1 MISFED
7 KILILDGAMGT
18 MIQRHGL
25 TEEDYHSGPFAQCAK
40 ELKGN
45 SECLNLTRPDVIKSI
60 HKEYIA
66 AGADIIETN
75 TFSAN
80 VISQAEYECE
90 EFAAKM
96 AYEGARLA
104 REAADEAAEM
114 AASIG
119 LSRKVLVAGS
129 MGPTSKSLSL
139 SPDVSDPTFRPY
151 SFDDMKNAY
160 RQQAQA
166 LIDGGVDI
174 ILIETCFDALNVKA
188 ALSAIAACS
197 LDRQML
203 PLAPSQTS
211 WAPSPSRGWQNANS
225 SILPAQNKIPVMI
238 SVSVSDRSGRTLTGQ
253 TLEAFYTAVCHYPI
267 MSFGLNCSLGASELM
282 PLVEDINKWCS
293 CAVSCYPNAG
303 LPNEMGGYDQT
314 PEVMGEQVKAMAS
327 RGLVNIVGGCCG
339 TTPGHIK
346 AIAAAVRGITPRPIS
361 TTAKNTGHFLA
372 NEQNIE
378 GSAKKSGLFLA
389 EGTIKPLTVS
399 GLEAVTVDTKV
410 NNFTNVGERTN
421 VAGSRKFARLIS
433 DGNYD
438 EAMQIA
444 AKQIEDGASI
454 IDINMD
460 DAMLDSTKEMER
472 FVRHISNDPSV
483 AKAALMIDS
492 SHWDTLLAGLKNAQG
507 KCIVNSI
514 SLKEGPDVFVE
525 KAKAINALGAAMV
538 VMAFDEKGQATTY
551 DRKIEIC
558 ERAYRLLTQE
568 AGVAPSDIIFDVNI
582 LSVGTGIAEHADY
595 AVDFIEAVRWIKTN
609 LPGALTSGGVSNL
622 SFSFRG
628 NNAVREAM
636 HSAFLYHAIKAG
648 LDMAIVN
655 PSMLQIYDEIETELL
670 QCVEDVIFNRDEH
683 ATERLIEKAT
693 RMKMEAEAGEH
704 QGDGHHGHSEHHHD
718 HNCSCGC
725 CHHKSAAERLREA
738 LVKGQSKDLQA
749 DLMEL
754 LGKEGSAIK
763 IIEGPLMDGMET
775 VGKLFGDGKMFLP
788 QVVKSA
794 KVMRDAVS
802 ILEPY
807 MGKDDRCIE
816 RPKILLATVKGDV
829 HDIGKNIT
837 GIVLTCNGFEIHD
850 LGVMVDKETI
860 LDEAQ
865 KINADIIAV
874 SGLITPSLYQM
885 EEICRAITERGMT
898 TPLFVGG
905 ATTSALHTAVK
916 LAPLYDHVFHG
927 ADASA
932 AAVMAKKY
940 IMNPAGFEAEYH
952 AEQQKIRELYEKGAD
967 ESSKDS
973 ESTIAKEPSDYTGH
987 FDADTF
993 LDTCPSDIAGIE
1005 VPAAEIMPY
1014 FDWRMF
1020 YAIWGV
1026 KFGSASPEAM
1036 ELMQLR
1042 QDAED
1047 ELALGNYKIM
1057 VSAKFMMAC
1066 SDGNSIIYDLGRLP
1080 FMRQNDAVGGL
1091 SLCDFV
1097 APQSSGKRSPFG
1109 VFTICVKPKNAAHEE
1124 GCCCPAC
1131 SNKYEDMVAKAVRLT
1146 LAEAAS
1152 KWLDTEIMND
1162 ETITSLRGAER
1173 RGNLIKP
1180 AAGYS
1185 SCPDHTLKG
1194 DIIDMLSGKYSLGI
1208 KLTESYA
1215 MIPEAS
1221 ICGFIFIHPEA
1232 KYPEIRKIN
1241 KSEVDAYARLRG
1253 MDAKTADR
1261 FLSHLIK

>member
-1 MISFED
+1 MISLD
-7 KILILDGAMGT
+7 NKILILDGAMGT
-18 MIQRHGL
+18 MIQKHGL
-25 TEEDYHSGPFAQCAK
+25 TEADYHCGPFAECEK

-90 EFAAKM
+90 GFAEKM
-96 AYEGARLA
+96 AYEGARIA

-139 SPDVSDPTFRPY
+139 SPDVSDPAFRPY
-151 SFDDMKNAY
+151 SFSEMQKAY

-166 LIDGGVDI
+166 LIDGGVDL

-188 ALSAIAACS
+188 ALSAIAECS
-197 LDRQML
+197 LNRQ
-203 PLAPSQTS
+203 
-211 WAPSPSRGWQNANS
+211 
-225 SILPAQNKIPVMI
+225 IPVMI

-253 TLEAFYTAVCHYPI
+253 TLEAFYASVAHYPI

-282 PLVEDINKWCS
+282 PLVEDINKWCK

-303 LPNEMGGYDQT
+303 LPNEMGGYDQS
-314 PEVMGEQVKAMAS
+314 PEVMAEQVKVMAD

-339 TTPGHIK
+339 TTPDHIK
-346 AIAAAVRGITPRPIS
+346 AIAGAVRGITPRPIS
-361 TTAKNTGHFLA
+361 TTAKNIGHFLA
-372 NEQNIE
+372 DRQDSETT
-378 GSAKKSGLFLA
+378 AKKSGLFLA
-389 EGTIKPLTVS
+389 EGTIKPLKVS

-421 VAGSRKFARLIS
+421 VAGSRKFARLIAE
-433 DGNYD
+433 GNYD
-438 EAMQIA
+438 EALQIA

-492 SHWDTLLAGLKNAQG
+492 SHWETLLAGLQNAQG

-514 SLKEGPDVFVE
+514 SLKEGSGAFVA

-538 VMAFDEKGQATTY
+538 VMAFDEQGQATTY
-551 DRKIEIC
+551 GRKIEIC
-558 ERAYRLLTQE
+558 ERAYKLLTEE
-568 AGVAPSDIIFDVNI
+568 AGVSPSDIIFDVNI
-582 LSVGTGIAEHADY
+582 LSIGTGIAEHAYY

-655 PSMLQIYDEIETELL
+655 PSMLQIYDEIEPELL

-683 ATERLIEKAT
+683 ATERLIDKAT
-693 RMKMEAEAGEH
+693 RMKMADQVGH
-704 QGDGHHGHSEHHHD
+704 DGGVHGHDGGVHGHDGGVHGHDGAHHSHSHD
-718 HNCSCGC
+718 HHCSCGC
-725 CHHKSAAERLREA
+725 CHHKTAAERLTEA
-738 LVKGQSKDLQA
+738 IVKGQSKDLEA
-749 DLMEL
+749 DLMEI
-754 LGKEGSAIK
+754 LGKNESAIN
-763 IIEGPLMDGMET
+763 IIEGPLMAGMET

-794 KVMRDAVS
+794 KVMRDAVT

-807 MGKDDRCIE
+807 MGKDNKGTE

-850 LGVMVDKETI
+850 LGVMVDKESI

-865 KINADIIAV
+865 KIGADIIAV

-885 EEICRAITERGMT
+885 EEICREMTVRGMT

-916 LAPLYDHVFHG
+916 LAPLYGHVFHG

-940 IMNPAGFEAEYH
+940 MMDPVAFEQEFH
-952 AEQQKIRELYEKGAD
+952 AEQQKMRDMYERGTEDAEETAAECV
-967 ESSKDS
+967 ES
-973 ESTIAKEPSDYTGH
+973 SDYTGH
-987 FDADTF
+987 FDPESF
-993 LDTCPSDIAGIE
+993 LETSPEDIAGLE
-1005 VPAAEIMPY
+1005 VAASEILPY

-1026 KFGSASPEAM
+1026 KYGSSSPEAM

-1047 ELALGNYKIM
+1047 ELALGNFKIM

-1066 SDGNSIIYDLGRLP
+1066 SDGVNIITERGRLP
-1080 FMRQNDAVGGL
+1080 FMRQNESAGGL

-1152 KWLDTEIMND
+1152 KWLDNKLLNGDSIK
-1162 ETITSLRGAER
+1162 I
-1173 RGNLIKP
+1173 IKP

-1194 DIIDMLSGKYSLGI
+1194 DIVDMLSGKFSLGI

-1221 ICGFIFIHPEA
+1221 ICGFIFMHPQA
-1232 KYPEIRKIN
+1232 KYPEIRKIS
-1241 KSEVDAYARLRG
+1241 KAEVDAYARHRG

-1261 FLSHLIK
+1261 FLGHLIK